1 MTKNLIRKLLANLSD
16 GDRRITGFIPVRM
29 AWRLMELAGDEAEG

>member
-16 GDRRITGFIPVRM
+16 GDRRVTGFIPVRI
-29 AWRLMELAGDEAEG
+29 AWRLMEWAEEEGPE